1 MVKIYIPIR
10 EKISLTST
18 PMTTNKNDHSSKPLI
33 IGHRGASSLV
43 PENTIAAFRRAIED
57 GADGIEMDVRL
68 AADGV
73 PVVFHDAGLKRT
85 AGLKCSISDLASGD
99 LTKIDVGS
107 WFRQSKK
114 EEKKADPAELRIA
127 TLDAALSFLR
137 SFSGII
143 YIELKCRDNEIEK
156 LSTAVARSI
165 RDSGLIDRIIV
176 KSFKLAV
183 LPLIKRDCP
192 TVRTAALFAPKIMS
206 ILRKEKY
213 LVKIAAEMGAD
224 EISLHYTLATKKL
237 VSKAEKRGLPVAI
250 WTADSPRWVKRAI
263 KLGIKTIITN
273 DPSRLIARR
282 KELVG

>member
-1 MVKIYIPIR
+1 M
-10 EKISLTST
+10 
-18 PMTTNKNDHSSKPLI
+18 
-33 IGHRGASSLV
+33 
-43 PENTIAAFRRAIED
+43 
-57 GADGIEMDVRL
+57 
-68 AADGV
+68 
-73 PVVFHDAGLKRT
+73 
-85 AGLKCSISDLASGD
+85 
-99 LTKIDVGS
+99 
-107 WFRQSKK
+107 
-114 EEKKADPAELRIA
+114 
-127 TLDAALSFLR
+127 
-137 SFSGII
+137 
-143 YIELKCRDNEIEK
+143 
-156 LSTAVARSI
+156 
-165 RDSGLIDRIIV
+165 
-176 KSFKLAV
+176 
-183 LPLIKRDCP
+183 PLIKRDCP

>member
-1 MVKIYIPIR
+1 MTKIPA
-10 EKISLTST
+10 KDT
-18 PMTTNKNDHSSKPLI
+18 SKPLI

-73 PVVFHDAGLKRT
+73 PVVFHDSKLKRT
-85 AGLKCSISDLASGD
+85 AGLPGSISEMTSHQLAG
-99 LTKIDVGS
+99 IDVGS
-107 WFRQSKK
+107 WFKSKRNHGPAK
-114 EEKKADPAELRIA
+114 EHAKQTIR
-127 TLDAALSFLR
+127 TLDEVLDFLKE
-137 SFSGII
+137 FKGTI
-143 YIELKCRDNEIEK
+143 YIELKCRENDVEK
-156 LSTAVARSI
+156 LTTAVARSVLN
-165 RDSGLIDRIIV
+165 SGLIERITV
-176 KSFKLAV
+176 KSFKLSV
-183 LPLIKRDCP
+183 LPIIKQQCP

-213 LVKIAAEMGAD
+213 LVKIAAEFGAD
-224 EISLHYTLATKKL
+224 ELSLHYTLATKKL
-237 VSKAEKRGLPVAI
+237 VSKAEKRGLPVTI
-250 WTADSPRWVKRAI
+250 WTADNPRWVKRAI

>member
-1 MVKIYIPIR
+1 MTKN
-10 EKISLTST
+10 KDST
-18 PMTTNKNDHSSKPLI
+18 PSKPLI

-43 PENTIAAFRRAIED
+43 PENTIAAFRRAIVD

-85 AGLKCSISDLASGD
+85 ARVSGLVADIASAELA
-99 LTKIDVGS
+99 KIDVGS
-107 WFRQSKK
+107 WFKRRNKDAPKS
-114 EEKKADPAELRIA
+114 DPAELKIS
-127 TLDAALSFLR
+127 TLDNVLSFLS
-137 SFSGII
+137 SFTGLI
-143 YIELKCRDNEIEK
+143 YIELKCRDHDVEK
-156 LSTAVARSI
+156 LSCAVARSI
-165 RDSGLIDRIIV
+165 IDSGLVDRIIV

-183 LPLIKRDCP
+183 LPNIKRECP
-192 TVRTAALFAPKIMS
+192 TVKTAALFAPKIMT

-213 LVKIAAEMGAD
+213 LVKIAAEFGAD

-237 VSKAEKRGLPVAI
+237 VSKAEKRGLPVTI

-282 KELVG
+282 KELID